1 MCEPRAPTLSCPKLN
16 PLRHVCEEWE
26 VQAMCSLQEVGAKGR
41 LVWVLVLTLCCNE
54 QGMLLG
60 ILLQLFCFL
69 FLSPGIML
77 SEQFARWG
85 YYYYFF
91 LSLKCVLHHVS
102 LGSLLWGG
110 RGCGRDH
117 RLLHSAT

>member
-1 MCEPRAPTLSCPKLN
+1 
-16 PLRHVCEEWE
+16 
-26 VQAMCSLQEVGAKGR
+26 MCSLQEVGAKGR

-91 LSLKCVLHHVS
+91 SLFEMCPAPCFSWLATLGRKGLWKGSQTAAFCYVS
-102 LGSLLWGG
+102 WM
-110 RGCGRDH
+110 
-117 RLLHSAT
+117 